1 MPILKNPKHERFARE
16 YIVDRNGTQ
25 AAIRAGYAPGAS
37 ARTQGTRLFA
47 DADIAARIAELETK
61 TLKALDI
68 TAERVMLEMARLAFS
83 DARKLFDE
91 GGNLKPLHQLD
102 DDAAAAISSIEVE
115 SRTDT
120 EGKGKSKKAVRVN
133 VTKARMWDKSANL
146 RMLAQRF
153 KLIGSDA
160 DEALTNL
167 AVSFAD
173 RVAEARQRRR
183 EDGKA

>member
-1 MPILKNPKHERFARE
+1 MPILENPKHERFARE
-16 YIVDRNGTQ
+16 YSIDRNGTQ
-25 AAIRAGYAPGAS
+25 AAARAGYSKKTSGVQAS
-37 ARTQGTRLFA
+37 RLLK
-47 DADIAARIAELETK
+47 DAAIAARIVELENQY
-61 TLKALDI
+61 LKAADI
-68 TAERVMLEMARLAFS
+68 TAERVLEELGRIAFAKTDEAVKPS
-83 DARKLFDE
+83 DKNTA
-91 GGNLKPLHQLD
+91 
-102 DDAAAAISSIEVE
+102 
-115 SRTDT
+115 
-120 EGKGKSKKAVRVN
+120 
-133 VTKARMWDKSANL
+133 L

>member
-1 MPILKNPKHERFARE
+1 MPILENAKHERFARE
-16 YIVDRNGTQ
+16 YSIDRNATQ
-25 AAIRAGYAPGAS
+25 AAIRTGYSKRSAGMQGSRLLKDDAIS
-37 ARTQGTRLFA
+37 AR
-47 DADIAARIAELETK
+47 IIELENQY
-61 TLKALDI
+61 LKAADI
-68 TAERVMLEMARLAFS
+68 TAERVLEEIGRIAFAKTDEAVKPS
-83 DARKLFDE
+83 DKNTA
-91 GGNLKPLHQLD
+91 
-102 DDAAAAISSIEVE
+102 
-115 SRTDT
+115 
-120 EGKGKSKKAVRVN
+120 
-133 VTKARMWDKSANL
+133 L